1 MDKVIEKKGIGKKKI
16 LYILSAVGLLALLTW
31 AYSFSTKKI
40 VRIESDKI
48 ITGSVSFGDFE
59 DVILQSAGVE
69 PLNSV
74 YVNSLQGG
82 VVEKIFIEDGGVVQE
97 GTPLLKLNNPAVQMN
112 YLGQQ
117 TGIIQNISQLR
128 NIRLQLETKERE
140 LKENQIDLDA
150 RLDKAYRQ
158 FLIDSTLYSKGA
170 ISKLEYD
177 NSVRENKL
185 QSSKKYILKESIEL
199 ENKNRT
205 RQLNDINNSISSLET
220 QLGLIRENYE
230 NLTIKAPVTGR
241 LSSFEPI
248 IGKNYSSGELLGK
261 IDVLNGY
268 KLVAQIDEY
277 YINRLH
283 EGQKGRATFNS
294 KEYNL
299 IVKKVLPE
307 VVKGMFTVE
316 LKFENEVPEKLSR
329 GLTAQIKISLSNNV
343 QTILIPRGQFFEAT
357 GGNWIFVK
365 KGNKAIKRAI
375 KVGRKNY
382 QSFEVLEGLEKG
394 EEVLISGYDGLTEYE
409 EVIID

>member
-1 MDKVIEKKGIGKKKI
+1 MDKVIEKKGIGKKR
-16 LYILSAVGLLALLTW
+16 LTYILSTVGVVALITW
-31 AYSFSTKKI
+31 AYSFSTKKT
-40 VRIESDKI
+40 VRIEKEKMMV
-48 ITGSVSFGDFE
+48 GLVSFGDFE

-82 VVEKIFIEDGGVVQE
+82 VVEKIFVEDGGIVQE
-97 GTPLLKLNNPAVQMN
+97 GTPLLKLNNPNVQMN

-117 TGIIQNISQLR
+117 TSIIQNISQLR
-128 NIRLQLETKERE
+128 SIKLQLETKERE
-140 LKENQIDLDA
+140 LKENFIDMDA
-150 RLDKAYRQ
+150 RIDKSYKQ
-158 FLIDSTLYSKGA
+158 YIIDSTLYSKGA
-170 ISKLEYD
+170 ISKLEFD
-177 NSVRENKL
+177 NSTRENKL
-185 QSSKKYILKESIEL
+185 QKGKNLILKETIDH
-199 ENKNRT
+199 ENKNRS
-205 RQLNDINNSISSLET
+205 RQLADIDNSISSLES
-220 QLGLIRENYE
+220 QLSLIRENYE

-248 IGKNYSSGELLGK
+248 IGKNYNGGELLGK

-277 YINRLH
+277 YISRLR
-283 EGQKGRATFNS
+283 EGQTGRANFNG

-316 LKFENEVPEKLSR
+316 LKFETEMPEKLSR
-329 GLTAQIKISLSNNV
+329 GLTAQIKISLSDNV
-343 QTILIPRGQFFEAT
+343 QTILIPRGQFFEST

-365 KGNKAIKRAI
+365 KGNKAVKRTI

-394 EEVLISGYDGLTEYE
+394 EEVLISGYDGLSDYE
-409 EVIID
+409 EVIIE